1 MQISPETW
9 AIVAATGLG
18 PIVAVAITLWRTEVT
33 SKYNRRVHVF
43 RTLMATRRV
52 GISPD
57 HVNALNLVEV
67 DYYGCD
73 KVEAAWSEYKDHL
86 NNSGKPE
93 DDAWRE
99 TKEKLL
105 AKLLFEIAAVLGFNI
120 PAIDIFKGGY
130 APLGWAHREYRQ
142 LAAMEYL
149 YDLSQAPQ
157 EPIRLWAE
165 QGRSL
170 WIGNLA
176 RIPEAAGWPE
186 LAAFL
191 TAINAAESP
200 IESVGCEKGFF
211 PAAGKGVPPVT
222 LGSYFNVLFTDAV
235 LNDVPESALL
245 LSSRLLQAVEG
256 CESWWS
262 DIEIALERYRFVAG
276 TAVPWGLMLRVSG
289 YGRDESEARKL
300 WGVTLDHLAKAVGE
314 LPHDF
319 GWHQDRV
326 SGAAA

>member
-1 MQISPETW
+1 M
-9 AIVAATGLG
+9 
-18 PIVAVAITLWRTEVT
+18 
-33 SKYNRRVHVF
+33 F
-43 RTLMATRRV
+43 
-52 GISPD
+52 D
-57 HVNALNLVEV
+57 
-67 DYYGCD
+67 
-73 KVEAAWSEYKDHL
+73 
-86 NNSGKPE
+86 
-93 DDAWRE
+93 
-99 TKEKLL
+99 
-105 AKLLFEIAAVLGFNI
+105 EI
-120 PAIDIFKGGY
+120 
-130 APLGWAHREYRQ
+130 
-142 LAAMEYL
+142 
-149 YDLSQAPQ
+149 LSQWQVHRGLTRPPQ

-170 WIGNLA
+170 WIGNGWGPAVPYPAVDHGDGHRNHGYVRIKGNTEALA

-211 PAAGKGVPPVT
+211 PAAGKGVPPVM